1 MSGNDV
7 VLLFF
12 LTFREGTTRIITVIN
27 FIQSLDLWGSSL
39 MLYGLRVNTS
49 WPEVNIGVSF
59 CDINKRIELALNSA
73 NLFILLMDFIERLT
87 VLWVNSW
94 MKNTYTTR
102 WSQKCLWGKKE
113 TPVGEV
119 LWCVCG
125 FFVLFCFFFFSS
137 KNRKLIISAAVQII
151 TESLA
156 LIKAPPSSQ
165 TILVLRLWGRE
176 MIYPLWI
183 SEHRGLFGL

>member
-1 MSGNDV
+1 MSGNNV

-12 LTFREGTTRIITVIN
+12 LTFREGTTRIITMIN

-73 NLFILLMDFIERLT
+73 YLFILLTDFIERLT

-94 MKNTYTTR
+94 MKNTYTGEVG
-102 WSQKCLWGKKE
+102 SVFGGKKE
-113 TPVGEV
+113 T
-119 LWCVCG
+119 CVCVG
-125 FFVLFCFFFFSS
+125 VCGWFFLFFQ
-137 KNRKLIISAAVQII
+137 K
-151 TESLA
+151 
-156 LIKAPPSSQ
+156 
-165 TILVLRLWGRE
+165 
-176 MIYPLWI
+176 
-183 SEHRGLFGL
+183 

>member
-1 MSGNDV
+1 MSGNNV

-12 LTFREGTTRIITVIN
+12 LTFREGTTRIITMIN

-73 NLFILLMDFIERLT
+73 YLFILLTDFIERLT

-94 MKNTYTTR
+94 MKNTYT
-102 WSQKCLWGKKE
+102 
-113 TPVGEV
+113 GEV
-119 LWCVCG
+119 GSVFGEKRNVCVCG
-125 FFVLFCFFFFSS
+125 GGVLFFQ
-137 KNRKLIISAAVQII
+137 K
-151 TESLA
+151 
-156 LIKAPPSSQ
+156 
-165 TILVLRLWGRE
+165 
-176 MIYPLWI
+176 
-183 SEHRGLFGL
+183 